1 MQEPNDP
8 FHYDDNLDIS
18 LIEKYEYM
26 FDSPDEV
33 YQGVVEFLKSFDEEK
48 YKKKLQSELDDSLC
62 LDEEEDIDFFQNLAE
77 EKEKIDC
84 QNFEHIYNFS
94 MIQNG
99 FLKNDNRSYNDL
111 FNNNV
116 EKRDDESYST
126 SYNPNSSKNKI
137 ENFSLSIQKNRL
149 YQEYGYEMDFGI
161 IANNSQNPDS
171 SLRTPFNQNN
181 KSSSTKDSSFNS
193 KKNISNI
200 NGKKKLFNVIN
211 FDEFSDKKSDNSKNN
226 SYLNNKRKREKELNT
241 KIGDLI
247 RTIFRKF
254 SYYLKKNA
262 KTNSEINSIKDKD
275 PNFFKQLIK
284 ERRENAKK
292 DGEILFDFGEKNKY
306 KSPSQKMMNFI
317 FSQENGKRLYE
328 IFVKNNEKYFPQLF
342 EKGCPEQR
350 KKIVEYMKNFHILY
364 GTNNK

>member
-1 MQEPNDP
+1 MKEPIDP
-8 FHYDDNLDIS
+8 FHYDDNDKLEIS
-18 LIEKYEYM
+18 RIEKYDYM
-26 FDSPDEV
+26 FDSKDEV
-33 YQGVVEFLKSFDEEK
+33 YQNIDEFLQFLDKENI
-48 YKKKLQSELDDSLC
+48 KKKLQNELDDSLC
-62 LDEEEDIDFFQNLAE
+62 YDGEDEIDIFQNLDEEKETIDYFGY
-77 EKEKIDC
+77 
-84 QNFEHIYNFS
+84 IYNFS

-99 FLKNDNRSYNDL
+99 FSKNYNRNYSDF

-116 EKRDDESYST
+116 EKKDDESYST
-126 SYNPNSSKNKI
+126 SYNPNSSKNII
-137 ENFSLSIQKNRL
+137 ENFSLSSQKNRL
-149 YQEYGYEMDFGI
+149 YQEYGYKMDFGI

-211 FDEFSDKKSDNSKNN
+211 FDDFSDKKSDNSKNN

-262 KTNSEINSIKDKD
+262 KTNSEINSIKNKD
-275 PNFFKQLIK
+275 PIFFDQLIK
-284 ERRENAKK
+284 ERRENSKK
-292 DGEILFDFGEKNKY
+292 EGEILFDFGEKNKY

-328 IFVKNNEKYFPQLF
+328 IFVKNNEEYFPQLF
-342 EKGCPEQR
+342 EKGCPEQK
-350 KKIVEYMKNFHILY
+350 KKIVEYIKNFHILY
-364 GTNNK
+364 GTNI

>member
-1 MQEPNDP
+1 M
-8 FHYDDNLDIS
+8 
-18 LIEKYEYM
+18 
-26 FDSPDEV
+26 
-33 YQGVVEFLKSFDEEK
+33 
-48 YKKKLQSELDDSLC
+48 DDSLC

-149 YQEYGYEMDFGI
+149 YKEYGYEMDFER
-161 IANNSQNPDS
+161 IANNSQNPES

-181 KSSSTKDSSFNS
+181 KSTSTKDSSFNS
-193 KKNISNI
+193 KKSISNI
-200 NGKKKLFNVIN
+200 NGEKKLFNVIH
-211 FDEFSDKKSDNSKNN
+211 FDDFSDKKSDNSKNN

-275 PNFFKQLIK
+275 PKFFYQLTK

-292 DGEILFDFGEKNKY
+292 DRKILFDFGEKNKY

-328 IFVKNNEKYFPQLF
+328 IFVKNNEEYFPQLF
-342 EKGCPEQR
+342 EKGCPEQK
-350 KKIVEYMKNFHILY
+350 KKIVEYIKNFHILY